1 MSCSDAPRILDTPR
15 CVWPAAAQLGEGTCW
30 SAREQ
35 ALYWV
40 DILGQRLHRYEPAS
54 GAKQSWSFDSF
65 VSAVA
70 ERASGP
76 GLVLALHRSLAL
88 FDPLTGTLQR
98 TADAAGEPASNRFN
112 DGKCDR
118 EGRFWIGS
126 MDFDCK
132 APSGALHCYEA
143 PSQGPFEAG
152 TWPRVLDAG
161 FSVTNGPTWSLDGRT
176 LYFTDTV
183 RAEIHAFDVVPGSP
197 HLGRQRLWLRLD
209 PREGVPD
216 GMTTDARGRIWIA
229 RWGGAKVTCHEPS
242 SGREL
247 ARIDFPASNITNVT
261 FGGPRL
267 DRLFV
272 TSAHIGLSEQQLAE
286 QPLAGGLFE
295 VATDAEGVP
304 AARFGR

>member
-1 MSCSDAPRILDTPR
+1 MTTRSIPRLLEPMR
-15 CVWPAAAQLGEGTCW
+15 CVWNAAALLGEGTCW
-30 SAREQ
+30 SVREQ

-40 DILGQRLHRYEPAS
+40 DILGRRLHRYGSAG
-54 GAKQSWSFDSF
+54 GAKQSWSFDSC

-98 TADAAGEPASNRFN
+98 TADAVGEPESNRFN

-132 APSGALHCYEA
+132 APSGALHCYEVPTGGA
-143 PSQGPFEAG
+143 FEAG
-152 TWPRVLDAG
+152 TWTRVLDAG
-161 FSVTNGPTWSLDGRT
+161 FPVTNGPTWSLDGRT
-176 LYFTDTV
+176 LYFTDTL
-183 RAEIHAFDVVPGSP
+183 RAEIHAFDVDPVSP
-197 HLGRQRLWLRLD
+197 QLGRQRLWLRLD
-209 PREGVPD
+209 PREGMPD

-229 RWGGAKVTCHEPS
+229 RWGGAKVTCHEPAT
-242 SGREL
+242 GREL
-247 ARIDFPASNITNVT
+247 AHIDFPTSNITNVA
-261 FGGPRL
+261 FGGSRL

-272 TSAHIGLSEQQLAE
+272 TSARIGLSEHQLAE
-286 QPLAGGLFE
+286 QPMAGGLFE
-295 VATDAEGVP
+295 VATDAVGVP